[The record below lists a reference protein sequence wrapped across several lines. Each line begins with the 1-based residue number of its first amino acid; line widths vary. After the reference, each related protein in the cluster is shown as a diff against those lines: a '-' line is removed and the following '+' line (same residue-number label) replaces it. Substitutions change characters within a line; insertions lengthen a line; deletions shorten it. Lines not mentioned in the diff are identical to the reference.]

1 MTRGAMKRADNFKKN
16 KEGYLQ
22 EKRVELGRNAGVR
35 SNSTTS
41 QSGENDGNEYP
52 QGLLE
57 KILDLDNLNLAT
69 RKVKAN
75 KGSHGVDG
83 MSVSEFYAFLKQN
96 GNLIKQSIREGTYRP
111 QPVRRVEI
119 PKPDGGVRLLGI
131 PTVLDR
137 VIQQAIAQ
145 ILSPIYEEQFSENS
159 YGFRANRSAHQAVKK
174 CKEYIEAG
182 NQWTVDIDL
191 AKYFDTVNH
200 DKLMRLLSETIKDG
214 RVLSLIRKYL
224 RSGVM
229 INGVVMGTEEGTP
242 QGGNLSPLLSNI
254 MLNEL
259 DKELSRRGLKFCR
272 FADDCN
278 IYVRSRKAADRV
290 MASITKFIEGKLK
303 LKVNKTKSS
312 VDRPWKLKFLG
323 FSFYFKKG
331 GVGIRVHPKSVVKLK
346 WKLKEITG
354 RSNAMSM
361 WQRMLKLKQAITGW
375 VNYFKLADMGSL
387 ARSLDEW
394 LRRRIRMCFWKQW
407 KNIKTK
413 YDNLT
418 KLGIAKSKA
427 WEFASTRKG
436 YWRISHSPILS
447 RTITNEYLKKLGL
460 LPIAERYSLVH

>member
-1 MTRGAMKRADNFKKN
+1 MKRADNFKKN

-22 EKRVELGRNAGVR
+22 ETRVELEGNAGVR
-35 SNSTTS
+35 SISTTS
-41 QSGENDGNEYP
+41 QNRETDGNEYP

-57 KILDLDNLNLAT
+57 KILDPDNLNLAT
-69 RKVKAN
+69 RRVKAN

-83 MSVSEFYAFLKQN
+83 MTVNELYAFLRQN
-96 GNLIKQSIREGTYRP
+96 GNSIKQSIREGTYRP

-119 PKPDGGVRLLGI
+119 PKPDGGIRLLGI

-137 VIQQAIAQ
+137 VIQQAVAQ
-145 ILSPIYEEQFSENS
+145 ILSPIYEKQFSENS
-159 YGFRANRSAHQAVKK
+159 YGFRPNRNAHQAVKK

-182 NQWTVDIDL
+182 YNWTVDIDL

-229 INGVVMGTEEGTP
+229 INGVIQEAEEGTP

-259 DKELSRRGLKFCR
+259 DKELTRRGLKFCR
-272 FADDCN
+272 YADDCN

-290 MASITKFIEGKLK
+290 MASITKFIEEKLK
-303 LKVNKTKSS
+303 LKINKDKSF

-323 FSFYFKKG
+323 FSFYFKKD
-331 GVGIRVHPKSVVKLK
+331 GVGIRVHPKSVKKLK
-346 WKLKEITG
+346 EKLKEITG

-375 VNYFKLADMGSL
+375 VNYFSLADMGRL
-387 ARSLDEW
+387 VKSLDEW

-407 KNIKTK
+407 KKIKTK
-413 YDNLT
+413 HDNLV

-427 WEFASTRKG
+427 WEFANTRKG
-436 YWRISHSPILS
+436 YWRISNSPILS
-447 RTITNEYLKKLGL
+447 RTVTNEYLKKIGF
-460 LPIAERYSLVH
+460 PSIVERYSLVH